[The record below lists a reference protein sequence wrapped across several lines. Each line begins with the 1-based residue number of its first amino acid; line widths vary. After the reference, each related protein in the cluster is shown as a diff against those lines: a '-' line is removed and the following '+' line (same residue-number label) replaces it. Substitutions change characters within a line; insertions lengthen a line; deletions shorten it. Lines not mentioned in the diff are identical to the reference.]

1 MVTLTAVPDNQ
12 TAEIDLSSAKK
23 SSYSFKIGDNV
34 QETITKNHSDV
45 RLRGVYN
52 YTEAVLKEPSAK
64 VDFARLNWISGCVVK
79 RTERFGKDLKLYAD
93 ASGDRVYSSGKTVK
107 FGKEKTSVK
116 TIASPKIGKT
126 YKLVTNFKYYYGLS
140 TLGNIHGSVTYQLS
154 HNGKTYYK
162 VSNIFNKGTC
172 RV

>member
-1 MVTLTAVPDNQ
+1 M
-12 TAEIDLSSAKK
+12 
-23 SSYSFKIGDNV
+23 
-34 QETITKNHSDV
+34 
-45 RLRGVYN
+45 
-52 YTEAVLKEPSAK
+52 
-64 VDFARLNWISGCVVK
+64 
-79 RTERFGKDLKLYAD
+79 YAD
-93 ASGDRVYSSGKTVK
+93 ASGDRVDSSGKTVK

>member
-79 RTERFGKDLKLYAD
+79 RTERFGN
-93 ASGDRVYSSGKTVK
+93 
-107 FGKEKTSVK
+107 
-116 TIASPKIGKT
+116 
-126 YKLVTNFKYYYGLS
+126 KLVTNFKYYYGLS

>member
-1 MVTLTAVPDNQ
+1 M
-12 TAEIDLSSAKK
+12 
-23 SSYSFKIGDNV
+23 
-34 QETITKNHSDV
+34 

-93 ASGDRVYSSGKTVK
+93 ASGDRVDSSGKTVK

-154 HNGKTYYK
+154 HNGKTYWKDLLMTYLEDERC
-162 VSNIFNKGTC
+162 SFNNNLSENVIRLIRNRTKELGYF
-172 RV
+172 VLS

>member
-1 MVTLTAVPDNQ
+1 M
-12 TAEIDLSSAKK
+12 
-23 SSYSFKIGDNV
+23 
-34 QETITKNHSDV
+34 

-93 ASGDRVYSSGKTVK
+93 ASGDRVDSSGKTVK

-154 HNGKTYYK
+154 HNGKPIIKYLIYLIK
-162 VSNIFNKGTC
+162 VRVGCKQRNLSCRNSYILTVLRSIFEIGKIY
-172 RV
+172 